1 MDARHNFSI
10 SIPLNVTDLNDL
22 ESSGL
27 RREEIRWEDV
37 ELTERDYDMLF
48 DLFGEFN
55 KTFDIA
61 IDEYEEE
68 VIPASE
74 MPKAIELTVEYL
86 KFGSKDRK
94 DAAMRLLGV
103 LNRAHEISAPVLLSF

>member
-1 MDARHNFSI
+1 MDTMHRFSI
-10 SIPLNVTDLNDL
+10 GIPLNVSDLNNL

-27 RREEIRWEDV
+27 RWEEIRWEDL
-37 ELTERDYDMLF
+37 ELTEHDYNMLF

-55 KTFDIA
+55 KAFGIA

-94 DAAMRLLGV
+94 DAARRLLGV
-103 LNRAHEISAPVLLSF
+103 LNRAHEMSAPVLLSF